1 VAQVTAI
8 REGVDVR
15 KAVQVAVSLTAISTA
30 LAGCASSDK
39 TATPGSP
46 SSSSSSSSPDCMAKV
61 TETAGAKTYT
71 TPPTDPNP
79 AAKGKKI
86 AIVAVGMASPTVAVG
101 AAGVQ
106 KAAAAIGWSAKLYDA
121 KLDPAQF
128 PVLVKEAVASKV
140 DGIVG
145 IGLDA
150 PLVKAAVQQATAAGI
165 PTISVQGWDLND
177 DPSTSGEAPVFATHI
192 DFGSRYKDFADA
204 VRAYG
209 ATSAAWNIKQA
220 GCKGTIIDFANNE
233 YTTLKL
239 LEQGYAEQVST
250 VCPDC
255 KRVQVDWLAADFGPT
270 LTSKAKASFLKNPE
284 AVAGHGATNPTLG
297 ITQAV
302 VQGGVAGKL
311 KMIGGFG
318 VAADYD
324 TVRSHQGLDAVNSWP
339 LEWWAFAAVD
349 TLNSYFNKTPARDE
363 GLGFQIVDEST
374 DLPAKGQD
382 FKPSFDVPAAYAKSW
397 GTAG

>member
-1 VAQVTAI
+1 MSVTAI
-8 REGVDVR
+8 
-15 KAVQVAVSLTAISTA
+15 ATA
-30 LAGCASSDK
+30 LAGCSSSSG
-39 TATPGSP
+39 TGATGSP
-46 SSSSSSSSPDCMAKV
+46 STGTSASGSTDCIAAV
-61 TETAGAKTYT
+61 TQTAAAKTYT
-71 TPPTDPNP
+71 TPPTDANP

-106 KAAAAIGWSAKLYDA
+106 KAAAAIGWQSKLYDA

-145 IGLDA
+145 VGLDA

-177 DPSTSGEAPVFATHI
+177 DPSTSGQAPVFATHI
-192 DFGSRYKDFADA
+192 SFGSRYKDFADA

-209 ATSAAWNIKQA
+209 ATSAAWDIKQA
-220 GCKGTIIDFANNE
+220 NCKGTIIDFANNE

-239 LEQGYAEQVST
+239 LEQGYAAQVSS

-255 KRVQVDWLAADFGPT
+255 KRVKVDWLAADFGPT
-270 LTSKAKASFLKNPE
+270 LTSKAKASFLQNPD
-284 AVAGHGATNPTLG
+284 AVAAHGATNPTLG

-302 VQGGVAGKL
+302 VQGGLVGKV

-324 TVRSHQGLDAVNSWP
+324 TVRSGQGLDAVNSWP
-339 LEWWAFAAVD
+339 LEWWAYGAVD

-363 GLGFQIVDEST
+363 GLGFQIVDATT
-374 DLPAKGQD
+374 DLPPKGQD

-397 GTAG
+397 GVTG